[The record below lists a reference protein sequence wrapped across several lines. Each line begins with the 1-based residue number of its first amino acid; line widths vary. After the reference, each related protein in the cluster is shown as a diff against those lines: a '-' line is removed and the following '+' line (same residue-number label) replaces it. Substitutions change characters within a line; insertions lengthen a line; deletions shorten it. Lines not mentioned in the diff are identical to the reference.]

1 MKEVLDIATVH
12 SIVTDRLS
20 SVAGYLTKN
29 VKDYLRQ

>member
-12 SIVTDRLS
+12 SIVIDRLS